1 MVFASLLVTF
11 REALEAALIVS
22 IVAAYLRKVGQA
34 SLIRYLLAGAG
45 FAIFASIVLGWI
57 IQVIYGGLS
66 GVSAQLFEGFAS
78 LTATGVLTYMIFWM
92 AKNAHMIK
100 GKIEKKIEIAITQGQ
115 MFSIAIIAFVAV
127 VREGIETVL
136 FLTALF
142 FLDPSGTALGMVI
155 GIGLVSALSFL
166 LLRGSYRLDVQ
177 HFFKYSSILLL
188 VFAAGLAG
196 YGVHELI
203 EAAESYGIGL
213 GFLAQQ
219 AYNINPSSTAN
230 LLHEKG
236 AVGSI
241 LKALIGY
248 DGNPEW
254 LRVIT
259 YVSYWLMI
267 GTYVFKTYSGKTL
280 NGLFRVKHT
289 T

>member
-115 MFSIAIIAFVAV
+115 
-127 VREGIETVL
+127 
-136 FLTALF
+136 
-142 FLDPSGTALGMVI
+142 
-155 GIGLVSALSFL
+155 
-166 LLRGSYRLDVQ
+166 
-177 HFFKYSSILLL
+177 
-188 VFAAGLAG
+188 
-196 YGVHELI
+196 
-203 EAAESYGIGL
+203 
-213 GFLAQQ
+213 
-219 AYNINPSSTAN
+219 
-230 LLHEKG
+230 
-236 AVGSI
+236 
-241 LKALIGY
+241 
-248 DGNPEW
+248 
-254 LRVIT
+254 
-259 YVSYWLMI
+259 
-267 GTYVFKTYSGKTL
+267 
-280 NGLFRVKHT
+280 
-289 T
+289 